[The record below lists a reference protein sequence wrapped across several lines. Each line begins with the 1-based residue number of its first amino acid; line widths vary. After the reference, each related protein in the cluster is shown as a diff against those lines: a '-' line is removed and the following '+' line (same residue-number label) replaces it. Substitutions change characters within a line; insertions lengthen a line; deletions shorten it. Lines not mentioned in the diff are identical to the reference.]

1 MALLLVAASSSS
13 LCAPSAGSIRPL
25 VSPRVAA
32 ARMVSSPCGFI
43 GLGIMG
49 KGMASQLLSAG
60 IPLVVW
66 SRDESAGLDLAAQAG
81 EGEGGEVTLADS
93 PQQVVQSCLRTYLM
107 LPTPAVCHEVYHQE
121 GGVLAGVCEG
131 KQIIDCATLR
141 VEDMEA
147 RALPPAAGASLEA
160 SQGPAAAG
168 QLIFMVAGDKEVYTA
183 ATPELDAMG
192 KAAIY
197 CGEVGMATKM
207 KLVVNM
213 VMSTQLAALAEGVA
227 LGRSLGLDG
236 EQLQGVMEQG
246 AVASPMLKL
255 KGPLMAKSDHTPNF
269 PLKYALKDLEF
280 ALEEARVLVGAD
292 AESRSEDA
300 ETEAAMEYGE
310 LPVFV
315 FEDAHQPLLPSWV
328 VTCITI
334 NVIMGSG
341 FLGVPSAF
349 LSSGPLLGA
358 LVLLVVSVLM
368 WIAACYLAQ
377 VASRAHALLVDE
389 KSAATLTP
397 TLTPLSAL
405 NNAIA
410 EKPGEMPS
418 LLIPSHTSYE
428 IPMLC
433 RLYLGRWVERFVM
446 ISLGLFQLGS
456 LWSYAS
462 VFASS
467 MAAIVPLPGLLGEEQ
482 SMEPCDIYK
491 TDTYGGGCITLYYFW
506 ALSFAVAMVA
516 LLGLDVR
523 EQAYM
528 QCFMT
533 LLRAV
538 ILAVM

>member
-1 MALLLVAASSSS
+1 
-13 LCAPSAGSIRPL
+13 
-25 VSPRVAA
+25 
-32 ARMVSSPCGFI
+32 
-43 GLGIMG
+43 
-49 KGMASQLLSAG
+49 
-60 IPLVVW
+60 
-66 SRDESAGLDLAAQAG
+66 
-81 EGEGGEVTLADS
+81 
-93 PQQVVQSCLRTYLM
+93 
-107 LPTPAVCHEVYHQE
+107 
-121 GGVLAGVCEG
+121 
-131 KQIIDCATLR
+131 
-141 VEDMEA
+141 
-147 RALPPAAGASLEA
+147 
-160 SQGPAAAG
+160 
-168 QLIFMVAGDKEVYTA
+168 
-183 ATPELDAMG
+183 
-192 KAAIY
+192 
-197 CGEVGMATKM
+197 
-207 KLVVNM
+207 
-213 VMSTQLAALAEGVA
+213 
-227 LGRSLGLDG
+227 
-236 EQLQGVMEQG
+236 
-246 AVASPMLKL
+246 
-255 KGPLMAKSDHTPNF
+255 
-269 PLKYALKDLEF
+269 
-280 ALEEARVLVGAD
+280 
-292 AESRSEDA
+292 
-300 ETEAAMEYGE
+300 MEYGE

-538 ILAVM
+538 ILAVMVGTLLFGSRSDFGLSSSPDQTAAGPPAVRWDGLPRVVLTSVFCQYVGHHRISSHDPTLTPHAAPSHPCVQATQSHSSPLLPSLLYAPILPIRPRNFYLRTPTLGSFPPSLLLPSPPLSSHLLSGVFRWASPRCSSHSAAKQISPR